1 MPVLK
6 ISNLS
11 VNYLSKGSILPILND
26 VSFTLDNDSIL
37 GITGESGSGKSMT
50 ALSILNLI
58 DVKKGLHISGAINFD
73 GIELLS
79 LSEKEFNSI
88 RGKRIS
94 IIFQNPDAALN
105 PVIRCGKQIE
115 EIIKIHDPKVAIQE
129 LKSRSIQLLKDVGF
143 EDIGP
148 ILNAYPHELSGGQ
161 QQRVVIAIAIAN
173 QPEIIIADE
182 PTSNLDAFTSS
193 EIINL
198 LLEIKRKNKCS
209 IIFISHDIKILKNIS
224 DRIILLREGKIADT
238 LVNKLNSVN
247 ILQDYTISYLN
258 QKLPERLQYSKVDH
272 TEPMIVFNNVSKSY
286 VSGSWFSKSRR
297 TTVLENINFNVSKG
311 IVLGIIGKTGSGKST
326 LAKILSGITNT
337 TEGSIMINHFLV
349 NIEVFKQNKKLRKSV
364 QLILQDSYH
373 SFNPMFTVNELLFE
387 IIDLYKLAKN
397 QNEKTSIIQNTL
409 NEFGL
414 SIDILTKLPS
424 QLSGGQ
430 RQRLAIARTL
440 LLKPEIIIFDES
452 LSALDI
458 YNQINALK
466 LIEELRAKYQFTCI
480 FISHDPN
487 LIKYISDEV
496 IVLDNGRIIEKGNV
510 PDIFNHPKSEVTK
523 KLISWSSPEI

>member
-11 VNYLSKGSILPILND
+11 LNYLSKGSIIPILDDIN
-26 VSFTLDNDSIL
+26 FTLNKDSIL

-58 DVKKGLHISGAINFD
+58 DVKKGLNIYGAVNFD

-115 EIIKIHDPKVAIQE
+115 EIIKIHHPKVAIDE
-129 LKSRSIQLLKDVGF
+129 LKSRSIRLLKDVGF
-143 EDIGP
+143 EDVGP
-148 ILNAYPHELSGGQ
+148 ILKAYPHELSGGQ

-198 LLEIKRKNKCS
+198 LLDIKRKNKCS
-209 IIFISHDIKILKNIS
+209 IIFISHDIRILKDIS
-224 DRIILLREGKIADT
+224 DRIIILREGKVVDT
-238 LVNKLNSVN
+238 LVNKVNSAN

-258 QKLPERLQYSKVDH
+258 QKLPERLKYSKVDNA
-272 TEPMIVFNNVSKSY
+272 EPIIVFNNIGKSY
-286 VSGSWFSKSRR
+286 VNGSWFSNKTR
-297 TTVLENINFNVSKG
+297 TNVLENINFSVSKG

-326 LAKILSGITNT
+326 LAKILAGIINT
-337 TEGSIMINHFLV
+337 TQGTIKINQLQV
-349 NIEVFKQNKKLRKSV
+349 DTEVFKQNKKLRKSV

-387 IIDLYKLAKN
+387 IIDTYKLANN
-397 QNEKTSIIQNTL
+397 QNEKTTIIQNTL

-414 SIDILTKLPS
+414 SVDILTKLPA

-458 YNQINALK
+458 YNQINALN
-466 LIEELRAKYQFTCI
+466 LIEDLREKYQTT
-480 FISHDPN
+480 
-487 LIKYISDEV
+487 L
-496 IVLDNGRIIEKGNV
+496 
-510 PDIFNHPKSEVTK
+510 T
-523 KLISWSSPEI
+523 